1 MKVRDF
7 TAVENKL
14 GMQTSDSKHH
24 HAWFVHEGVTIARTK
39 RSHGNNKFIPEDLIR
54 KQLYL
59 DGAQFAELVACRLK
73 LDGYVKILTDKGV
86 IRKKAETPTPSVQ
99 PSKGA

>member
-1 MKVRDF
+1 MKFRDF
-7 TAVENKL
+7 TAIEHKL

-59 DGAQFAELVACRLK
+59 DANEFAELIACHLK
-73 LDGYVKILTDKGV
+73 LDGYVKILIDKR
-86 IRKKAETPTPSVQ
+86 IIIPKQAASDKAP
-99 PSKGA
+99 KGAA